1 MFHHYYRLLPISAL
15 TLLSLAATRQQEPGD
30 LNLAWW
36 IWLVLIAIIL
46 LFTFVVL
53 VAMDWRGAESQGE
66 GEEEEA

>member
-1 MFHHYYRLLPISAL
+1 MYRHYYKLLLISAL
-15 TLLSLAATRQQEPGD
+15 ALFSLAATRQQGEGA

-36 IWLVLIAIIL
+36 IWPVLIAVIL

-53 VAMDWRGAESQGE
+53 VAMDWRGAGSQGE